1 MSKPLV
7 SIIIPVYNGEN
18 YLTEAIESALN
29 QTYKN
34 IEIIVIND
42 GSTDST
48 EEICLQ
54 YGNKIRYFYKE
65 NGGVSSALNLGI
77 SKMKGVYFSWLSHDD
92 LYIKEKVSIQIQK
105 LEEYDF
111 KYKVVFAKANTIDGK
126 GALISSSR
134 NKKHKILTSRD
145 FYKKNI
151 FKMPNGCSFLIHKDV
166 LKSVGEF
173 NEGYKF
179 IQDADYWQR
188 IALNKFSVI
197 SLRKSIVKSRVHPN
211 QATVYL
217 KHRYSDELN
226 DMLKKESNIMLL
238 SEDYSDFLDLLYL
251 RLSILGN
258 RKLKKKVY
266 LKHKQKYK
274 VKLVTKI
281 KYHYTTLIGT
291 TIYLLKKI
299 KIKYIDLRYR

>member
-1 MSKPLV
+1 
-7 SIIIPVYNGEN
+7 
-18 YLTEAIESALN
+18 
-29 QTYKN
+29 
-34 IEIIVIND
+34 
-42 GSTDST
+42 
-48 EEICLQ
+48 
-54 YGNKIRYFYKE
+54 
-65 NGGVSSALNLGI
+65 
-77 SKMKGVYFSWLSHDD
+77 
-92 LYIKEKVSIQIQK
+92 
-105 LEEYDF
+105 
-111 KYKVVFAKANTIDGK
+111 
-126 GALISSSR
+126 
-134 NKKHKILTSRD
+134 
-145 FYKKNI
+145 
-151 FKMPNGCSFLIHKDV
+151 MPNRCSFLIHKDV
-166 LKSVGEF
+166 LKSVDEF

-299 KIKYIDLRYR
+299 KRKYIDLRYR